1 MYNKME
7 LLMYLKCTICNL
19 FYYLKVIC
27 KEYFLKQYE
36 NTFGVFFT

>member
-1 MYNKME
+1 ME

-19 FYYLKVIC
+19 CYYLKVIC
-27 KEYFLKQYE
+27 KEYFFLKQYE